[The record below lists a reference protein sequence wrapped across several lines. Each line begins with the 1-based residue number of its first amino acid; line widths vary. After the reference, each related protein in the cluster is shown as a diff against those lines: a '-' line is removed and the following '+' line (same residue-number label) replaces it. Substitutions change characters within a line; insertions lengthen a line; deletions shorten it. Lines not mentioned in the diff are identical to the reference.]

1 MANARSQE
9 EEESSEDELPPREMP
24 NRTTRGLRMGA
35 VLEDDEADNEF
46 WGQDFFAE
54 EAKEADWQESG
65 SEATD
70 VPDSD
75 FDVSVRL

>member
-1 MANARSQE
+1 MPARA
-9 EEESSEDELPPREMP
+9 
-24 NRTTRGLRMGA
+24 TRGLRMGA
-35 VLEDDEADNEF
+35 ALEDDEADSEF

-54 EAKEADWQESG
+54 EEREADWQKSG

-75 FDVSVRL
+75 FDVSVRMLGLWDRL